1 MQRITRHLQP
11 GDLRGVAR
19 LAVRATTDLTS
30 LAEALHAEI
39 VRFPMVFGR
48 SPTGRTRGL
57 TGLVYATVRGV
68 TRGVGSGIDAALGWL
83 APRLIAETPS
93 TTARRAAIAALNG
106 VLGDHLAATR
116 NPLAIRMALRHAGRP
131 LRLQRDALA
140 AAFPDAHPHVVVLA
154 HGLCMNDLQWLRDG
168 HDHGAALARDLPC
181 TPLYLH
187 YNSGLPISVNGRR
200 FARLLQTLAAQWP
213 VPLERL
219 SIVGHSMGGLVAR
232 SACAHGAR
240 LGHDWFDRLDAIV
253 FLGTPHRGAP
263 LERGGHWFESLLEVS
278 PYSAPFARLGRIRSA
293 GITDLRHGTV
303 LDANC
308 GSDRID
314 RANGANGAGGANGAS
329 GANRANGASGAS
341 GADRGPAP
349 SADTGE
355 IAPLPRQVRCL
366 AIAGT
371 LGSRGG
377 DLKDRLVGDGLVPLA
392 SALGR
397 GGRSHRSLFAR
408 DSQWVS
414 YETSHL
420 DLLARPAVYRRLRQW
435 LAD

>member
-1 MQRITRHLQP
+1 MERLTRHLQP

-39 VRFPMVFGR
+39 ARFPLVFGR

-68 TRGVGSGIDAALGWL
+68 TRGVGNGIDAALGWL

-93 TTARRAAIAALNG
+93 TAARSAAIAALNG

-116 NPLAIRMALRHAGRP
+116 NPLAIRMALRHGGRP

-140 AAFPDAHPHVVVLA
+140 AAFPAAHPHVVVLA
-154 HGLCMNDLQWLRDG
+154 HGLCMNDLQWMRDG

-187 YNSGLPISVNGRR
+187 YNSGLPISLNGRR
-200 FARLLQTLAAQWP
+200 FARLLQALAAQWP

-240 LGHDWFDRLDAIV
+240 LGHEWPERLDAIV

-263 LERGGHWFESLLEVS
+263 LERGGHWFENLLQVS

-303 LDANC
+303 LAA
-308 GSDRID
+308 SR
-314 RANGANGAGGANGAS
+314 GGD
-329 GANRANGASGAS
+329 
-341 GADRGPAP
+341 GADRADGDAATGT
-349 SADTGE
+349 SAGDV
-355 IAPLPRQVRCL
+355 APLPRRVRCL

-371 LGSRGG
+371 LGSRSG

-397 GGRSHRSLFAR
+397 GGRSHRSLFTR
-408 DSQWVS
+408 ESQWIS

-420 DLLARPAVYRRLRQW
+420 DLLARPAVYRHLRQW
-435 LAD
+435 LAA

>member
-1 MQRITRHLQP
+1 MRAYDGLMQRLTRHLQP
-11 GDLRGVAR
+11 DDLRGVAR

-30 LAEALHAEI
+30 LAEALHAEV

-68 TRGVGSGIDAALGWL
+68 TRGVGSGIDVALGWL
-83 APRLIAETPS
+83 APRLVAETPS
-93 TTARRAAIAALNG
+93 TAARSAAIAALNG

-154 HGLCMNDLQWLRDG
+154 HGLCMNDLQWMRDG
-168 HDHGAALARDLPC
+168 HGAALARDLPC

-200 FARLLQTLAAQWP
+200 FARLLQALATQWP

-240 LGHDWFDRLDAIV
+240 LGHDWLERLDAMV

-303 LDANC
+303 FATNC
-308 GSDRID
+308 GG
-314 RANGANGAGGANGAS
+314 NGAD
-329 GANRANGASGAS
+329 
-341 GADRGPAP
+341 GADGADAADGAFAGPATG
-349 SADTGE
+349 ADT
-355 IAPLPRQVRCL
+355 IAPLPRRVRCL

-371 LGSRGG
+371 LGRRGG

-397 GGRSHRSLFAR
+397 GGRSHRSLFTR
-408 DSQWVS
+408 ESQWIS

-435 LAD
+435 LAA

>member
-1 MQRITRHLQP
+1 MRAYDGLMQRLTRHLQP
-11 GDLRGVAR
+11 DDLRGVAR

-30 LAEALHAEI
+30 LAEALHAEV

-68 TRGVGSGIDAALGWL
+68 TRGVGSGIDVALGWL
-83 APRLIAETPS
+83 APRLVAETPS
-93 TTARRAAIAALNG
+93 TAARSAAIAALNG

-154 HGLCMNDLQWLRDG
+154 HGLCMNDLQWMRDG

-200 FARLLQTLAAQWP
+200 FARLLQALATQWP

-240 LGHDWFDRLDAIV
+240 LGHDWLERLDAMV

-303 LDANC
+303 FATNC
-308 GSDRID
+308 GG
-314 RANGANGAGGANGAS
+314 NGAD
-329 GANRANGASGAS
+329 
-341 GADRGPAP
+341 GADGADAADGAFAGPATG
-349 SADTGE
+349 ADT
-355 IAPLPRQVRCL
+355 IAPLPRRVRGL

-371 LGSRGG
+371 LGRRGG

-397 GGRSHRSLFAR
+397 GGRSHRSLFTR
-408 DSQWVS
+408 ESQWIS

-435 LAD
+435 LAA

>member
-1 MQRITRHLQP
+1 MERITRHLQP
-11 GDLRGVAR
+11 GDLRGAAR

-48 SPTGRTRGL
+48 SATGRTRGL

-68 TRGVGSGIDAALGWL
+68 TRGVGGGIDAALGWL

-93 TTARRAAIAALNG
+93 TATRSAAIAALNG
-106 VLGDHLAATR
+106 VLGDHLAVTR

-140 AAFPDAHPHVVVLA
+140 AAFPDAHPHVVVLV
-154 HGLCMNDLQWLRDG
+154 HGLCMNDLQWMRDG

-181 TPLYLH
+181 TTLYLH

-240 LGHDWFDRLDAIV
+240 LGHDWLDRLDAIV

-263 LERGGHWFESLLEVS
+263 LERGGHWFENLLEVS

-303 LDANC
+303 NAAGC
-308 GSDRID
+308 GDD
-314 RANGANGAGGANGAS
+314 
-329 GANRANGASGAS
+329 
-341 GADRGPAP
+341 
-349 SADTGE
+349 ADTGD
-355 IAPLPRQVRCL
+355 IAPLPRRVRCM

-371 LGSRGG
+371 LGRRGG
-377 DLKDRLVGDGLVPLA
+377 DLKNRLVGDGLVPLG

-408 DSQWVS
+408 DAQWIS

-435 LAD
+435 LGA

>member
-1 MQRITRHLQP
+1 MERITRHLQP
-11 GDLRGVAR
+11 GDLRGAAR

-48 SPTGRTRGL
+48 SATGRTRGL

-68 TRGVGSGIDAALGWL
+68 TRGVGGGIDAALGWL

-93 TTARRAAIAALNG
+93 TAARSAAIAALNG
-106 VLGDHLAATR
+106 VLGDHLAVTR
-116 NPLAIRMALRHAGRP
+116 NPLAIRMALRHSGRP

-140 AAFPDAHPHVVVLA
+140 AAFPDAHPHVVVLV
-154 HGLCMNDLQWLRDG
+154 HGLCMNDLQWMRDG

-181 TPLYLH
+181 TTLYLH

-200 FARLLQTLAAQWP
+200 FARLLQALAAQWP

-240 LGHDWFDRLDAIV
+240 LGHDWLDRLDAIV

-263 LERGGHWFESLLEVS
+263 LERGGHWFENLLEVS

-303 LDANC
+303 NAAGC
-308 GSDRID
+308 GDD
-314 RANGANGAGGANGAS
+314 
-329 GANRANGASGAS
+329 
-341 GADRGPAP
+341 
-349 SADTGE
+349 ADTGD
-355 IAPLPRQVRCL
+355 IAPLPRRVRCM

-371 LGSRGG
+371 LGRRGG
-377 DLKDRLVGDGLVPLA
+377 DLKSRLVGDGLVPLG

-408 DSQWVS
+408 DAQWIS

-420 DLLARPAVYRRLRQW
+420 DLLARPAVYRRLRQY
-435 LAD
+435 LGA

>member
-1 MQRITRHLQP
+1 
-11 GDLRGVAR
+11 
-19 LAVRATTDLTS
+19 VRATTDLTS

-39 VRFPMVFGR
+39 LRFPMVFGR

-57 TGLVYATVRGV
+57 TGLVYASVRGV

-93 TTARRAAIAALNG
+93 TTARSAAIAALNG

-303 LDANC
+303 SDANRA
-308 GSDRID
+308 SDRID
-314 RANGANGAGGANGAS
+314 RANGANQAG
-329 GANRANGASGAS
+329 

-349 SADTGE
+349 ETDAGD
-355 IAPLPRQVRCL
+355 IAPLPGRVRCL

-371 LGSRGG
+371 LGRRGG

-420 DLLARPAVYRRLRQW
+420 DLLARPAVYRHLRQW
-435 LAD
+435 LAA

>member
-1 MQRITRHLQP
+1 
-11 GDLRGVAR
+11 
-19 LAVRATTDLTS
+19 
-30 LAEALHAEI
+30 
-39 VRFPMVFGR
+39 MVFGR
-48 SPTGRTRGL
+48 SATGRTRGL

-68 TRGVGSGIDAALGWL
+68 TRGVGGGIDAALGWL

-93 TTARRAAIAALNG
+93 TATRSAAIAALNG
-106 VLGDHLAATR
+106 VLGDHLAVTR

-140 AAFPDAHPHVVVLA
+140 AAFPDAHPHVVVLV
-154 HGLCMNDLQWLRDG
+154 HGLCMNDLQWMRDG

-181 TPLYLH
+181 TTLYLH

-240 LGHDWFDRLDAIV
+240 LGHDWLDRLDAIV

-263 LERGGHWFESLLEVS
+263 LERGGHWFENLLEVS

-303 LDANC
+303 NAAGC
-308 GSDRID
+308 GDD
-314 RANGANGAGGANGAS
+314 
-329 GANRANGASGAS
+329 
-341 GADRGPAP
+341 
-349 SADTGE
+349 ADTGD
-355 IAPLPRQVRCL
+355 IAPLPRRVRCM

-371 LGSRGG
+371 LGRRGG
-377 DLKDRLVGDGLVPLA
+377 DLKNRLVGDGLVPLG

-397 GGRSHRSLFAR
+397 GVRSHRSLFAR
-408 DSQWVS
+408 DAQWIS

-435 LAD
+435 LGA

>member
-1 MQRITRHLQP
+1 MRAYDGLMQRLTRHLQP
-11 GDLRGVAR
+11 DDLRGVAR

-30 LAEALHAEI
+30 LAEALHAEV

-68 TRGVGSGIDAALGWL
+68 TRGVGSGIDVALGWL
-83 APRLIAETPS
+83 APRLVAETPS
-93 TTARRAAIAALNG
+93 TAARSAAIAALNG

-200 FARLLQTLAAQWP
+200 FARLLQALATQWP

-240 LGHDWFDRLDAIV
+240 LGHDWLERLDAMV

-303 LDANC
+303 FATNC
-308 GSDRID
+308 GGD
-314 RANGANGAGGANGAS
+314 
-329 GANRANGASGAS
+329 
-341 GADRGPAP
+341 GADGADAADGAFAGPATG
-349 SADTGE
+349 ADT
-355 IAPLPRQVRCL
+355 IAPLPRRVRCL

-371 LGSRGG
+371 LGRRGG

-435 LAD
+435 LAA

>member
-1 MQRITRHLQP
+1 MKRVTRHLQP
-11 GDLRGVAR
+11 GDLRGAAR

-39 VRFPMVFGR
+39 IRFPMLFGR
-48 SPTGRTRGL
+48 SPTGRTSGL

-93 TTARRAAIAALNG
+93 TTARSAAIAALNG

-154 HGLCMNDLQWLRDG
+154 HGLCMNDLQWMCDDG

-187 YNSGLPISVNGRR
+187 YNSGLPISLNGRR
-200 FARLLQTLAAQWP
+200 FARLLQALADQWP

-232 SACAHGAR
+232 SACVHGAR
-240 LGHDWFDRLDAIV
+240 LGHDWLDRLDAIV

-303 LDANC
+303 FAASC
-308 GSDRID
+308 
-314 RANGANGAGGANGAS
+314 AGE
-329 GANRANGASGAS
+329 
-341 GADRGPAP
+341 GADAGDGTDGPERGTATGRD
-349 SADTGE
+349 ADD
-355 IAPLPRQVRCL
+355 IAQLPRRVRCL

-371 LGSRGG
+371 LGRRDG

-397 GGRSHRSLFAR
+397 GGRSRRSLFTR
-408 DSQWVS
+408 ESQWIS
-414 YETSHL
+414 YETGHL

-435 LAD
+435 LAT